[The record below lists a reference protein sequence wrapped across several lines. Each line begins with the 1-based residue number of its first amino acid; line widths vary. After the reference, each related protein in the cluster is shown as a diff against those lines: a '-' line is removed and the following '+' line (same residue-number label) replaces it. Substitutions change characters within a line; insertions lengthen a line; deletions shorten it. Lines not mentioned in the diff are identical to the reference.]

1 MKKPRF
7 NILEMLAQCV
17 HAGAA
22 MLTLV
27 ALFTL
32 TAQAE
37 GLPAAKT
44 AVAVDELISL
54 SQVAPAPGSPAGDTG
69 WINVLAT
76 QIKTANQKDL
86 LFDVSMQCGIVTDTT
101 VKSSAGNLSSATARG
116 TVAVRVL
123 VDGVAALPD
132 GGIDALKQEA
142 EGIVFCDR
150 SQTLAARFA
159 GLNCTADP
167 LTGVVTCTD
176 PEALQLIL
184 RTLNANAFNFVY
196 PDVSSGVHNVTVQ
209 ARAQASVNFAD
220 DPTGGNLAG
229 AEAFLGAGAVVVEE
243 VRMIKG
249 ADVIVDLL

>member
-1 MKKPRF
+1 MKTLRF
-7 NILEMLAQCV
+7 TNLRMKLHCLRSCAV
-17 HAGAA
+17 AA
-22 MLTLV
+22 MLGLLAV
-27 ALFTL
+27 AV
-32 TAQAE
+32 QAE
-37 GLPAAKT
+37 GLPASKT

-54 SQVAPAPGSPAGDTG
+54 SQVASPSGPAGDTG

-86 LFDVSMQCGIVTDTT
+86 LFDVSMQCAIVTDTT
-101 VKSSAGNLSSATARG
+101 VKSGGGNLSSATARG
-116 TVAVRVL
+116 TIAVRVL

-150 SQTLAARFA
+150 SQTLAAKFA

-176 PEALQLIL
+176 PEQLQLIL

-196 PDVSSGVHNVTVQ
+196 PDVSSGVHNITVQ

-243 VRMIKG
+243 VRMIRG
-249 ADVIVDLL
+249 ANVLVDLL

>member
-1 MKKPRF
+1 MKTLRF
-7 NILEMLAQCV
+7 THLRMKLHGLRGCAVAALVGLLA
-17 HAGAA
+17 
-22 MLTLV
+22 V
-27 ALFTL
+27 A
-32 TAQAE
+32 AQAE
-37 GLPAAKT
+37 GLPASKT

-54 SQVAPAPGSPAGDTG
+54 SQVASPSGPAGDTG
-69 WINVLAT
+69 WVNVLAT

-101 VKSSAGNLSSATARG
+101 VKSGGGNLSSATARG
-116 TVAVRVL
+116 TIAVRVL

-132 GGIDALKQEA
+132 GGIDALKQDA

-159 GLNCTADP
+159 GLNCTADL

-176 PEALQLIL
+176 PEELQLIL

-220 DPTGGNLAG
+220 DPSGGNLAG

-249 ADVIVDLL
+249 ANVLVDLL